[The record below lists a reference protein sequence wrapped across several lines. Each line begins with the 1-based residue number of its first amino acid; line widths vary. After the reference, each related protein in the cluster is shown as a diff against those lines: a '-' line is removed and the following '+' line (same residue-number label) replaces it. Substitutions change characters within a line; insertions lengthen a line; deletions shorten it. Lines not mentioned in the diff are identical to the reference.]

1 MVKKI
6 LPFLTLLF
14 VVVMV
19 VAIIMIVGE
28 VNDRQQE
35 IDDFNELAD
44 LITDFTVPDES
55 EGVTEPK
62 NSDAEPETTPVVST
76 RNLAPLFE
84 KNADCIGWV
93 YIEGT
98 AVDYPVMHTPSEPQ
112 RYLRLNF
119 DKEYST
125 AGVPFLKGKCT
136 MECDN
141 LVIYGHNMKN
151 GTMFSDVTQYRNK
164 DYCTEHPV
172 IEFETAE
179 GMKQYTVFA
188 VVYVKNNDGWYD
200 FHTAADET
208 EFNAKIEEI
217 KHRALYD
224 TGITPQYGQ
233 QLLTLSTCYGATK
246 SDRIIV
252 IGVESPIK

>member
-1 MVKKI
+1 
-6 LPFLTLLF
+6 
-14 VVVMV
+14 
-19 VAIIMIVGE
+19 
-28 VNDRQQE
+28 
-35 IDDFNELAD
+35 
-44 LITDFTVPDES
+44 
-55 EGVTEPK
+55 
-62 NSDAEPETTPVVST
+62 
-76 RNLAPLFE
+76 
-84 KNADCIGWV
+84 
-93 YIEGT
+93 
-98 AVDYPVMHTPSEPQ
+98 
-112 RYLRLNF
+112 
-119 DKEYST
+119 
-125 AGVPFLKGKCT
+125 

-200 FHTAADET
+200 FHTADNET
-208 EFNAKIEEI
+208 EFNEKIEAI
-217 KHRALYD
+217 NHRALYD

>member
-14 VVVMV
+14 VIVMV

-44 LITDFTVPDES
+44 LITNVTVPDES
-55 EGVTEPK
+55 EDVTEPK
-62 NSDAEPETTPVVST
+62 NSEAESDEETQATEPQAPAPVFT

-93 YIEGT
+93 YIKDT

-125 AGVPFLKGKCT
+125 AT
-136 MECDN
+136 R
-141 LVIYGHNMKN
+141 
-151 GTMFSDVTQYRNK
+151 T
-164 DYCTEHPV
+164 
-172 IEFETAE
+172 TAPS
-179 GMKQYTVFA
+179 
-188 VVYVKNNDGWYD
+188 
-200 FHTAADET
+200 
-208 EFNAKIEEI
+208 I
-217 KHRALYD
+217 
-224 TGITPQYGQ
+224 P
-233 QLLTLSTCYGATK
+233 
-246 SDRIIV
+246 
-252 IGVESPIK
+252 